1 MRIWQASQQTG
12 KFSVSQAGLC
22 ELLASITDE
31 DRTRLPEA
39 TLRLIRSEVDVLNC
53 ALFLL
58 PATGQPWLLG
68 HAEAAGMANSAPA
81 WSAYVDKHYQRD
93 IALQEVL
100 RSRAATPALQSTILL
115 HQDADDIVDPAYR
128 TIYNSTGT
136 AQRFAIFRQLKG
148 NNNLLIGIYRAAT
161 ARAFSRADLNY
172 LELLSAC
179 LSEAAVQRY
188 RVMPP
193 TLALSADKLN
203 ALQAQLE
210 TKLSKRE
217 YDLILYIARG
227 MTLPAAAKAMGI
239 QPASAITYRNRGFAK
254 LNIRTQQEL
263 FSKLMEYPG
272 NTPFLTNM
280 AAYPVPQPA
289 HPLA

>member
-81 WSAYVDKHYQRD
+81 WGAYVDKHYQQD

-115 HQDADDIVDPAYR
+115 HQDADDIIDPAYR

>member
-1 MRIWQASQQTG
+1 MRIWQAGQQAE
-12 KFSVSQAGLC
+12 KFPVSQAGLC

-31 DRTRLPEA
+31 DRTRLPKA

-68 HAEAAGMANSAPA
+68 HAEAEGMQDSTPA
-81 WSAYVDKHYQRD
+81 WSAYVRQHYQRD
-93 IALQEVL
+93 IALQQVL
-100 RSRAATPALQSTILL
+100 RSRVANPVCQSTILL
-115 HQDADDIVDPAYR
+115 HHDADDIIDTAYR
-128 TIYNSTGT
+128 TMYNNIGT
-136 AQRFAIFRQLKG
+136 AQRFGIFRQLKG
-148 NNNLLIGIYRAAT
+148 NNNLLIGIYRSAS

-179 LSEAAVQRY
+179 LAEAAVQRY

-193 TLALSADKLN
+193 SLALSADRLD
-203 ALQAQLE
+203 ALQARLE

-239 QPASAITYRNRGFAK
+239 QPASAVTYRNRGFAK

-263 FSKLMEYPG
+263 FSRLMECSG
-272 NTPFLTNM
+272 NTPQLPRISP
-280 AAYPVPQPA
+280 YPVPE
-289 HPLA
+289 LG

>member
-1 MRIWQASQQTG
+1 MMLSRASRKATRN
-12 KFSVSQAGLC
+12 SLVPGLAF
-22 ELLASITDE
+22 LLASITDE

-53 ALFLL
+53 AMFLL
-58 PATGQPWLLG
+58 PGAGQPWLLG
-68 HAEAAGMANSAPA
+68 HAEAAGMQDSAPA
-81 WSAYVDKHYQRD
+81 WGAYVDQYYQRD
-93 IALQEVL
+93 LALQEVL
-100 RSRAATPALQSTILL
+100 RSRAANPAAKSTILL
-115 HQDADDIVDPAYR
+115 HQDADDIIDPAYR

-161 ARAFSRADLNY
+161 ARAFSSADLNY

-179 LSEAAVQRY
+179 ISEAAVQRY

-193 TLALSADKLN
+193 NLALSADRLD

-227 MTLPAAAKAMGI
+227 MTLPAAAKAMGV

-263 FSKLMEYPG
+263 FSKLMECSGGAPLLPG
-272 NTPFLTNM
+272 ISPH
-280 AAYPVPQPA
+280 PVP
-289 HPLA
+289 